1 MIVRR
6 SNPQQ
11 INRVAAVAVKQQA
24 DEFMWRGQPKNRIA
38 RNATINME
46 EWIVNWI
53 SRWTD
58 LVRPDLLQ
66 GMLDSFNGCRHG
78 VLSHDPVV
86 PGEMITER
94 LGPARG
100 GMGQPGR
107 RSLPRA
113 TIAIAARAPS
123 DGRGFFPQ
131 LTEAQSPP
139 SPGISIA
146 RNVVSQQQSTMNSLD
161 EKLASV
167 HLLAVSTLSLWKG
180 SRWWR
185 PDGKPLCPVGL

>member
-11 INRVAAVAVKQQA
+11 INRVAAVTVKQRA

-66 GMLDSFNGCRHG
+66 GMLDAFNGCRHG
-78 VLSHDPVV
+78 VLSYD
-86 PGEMITER
+86 
-94 LGPARG
+94 
-100 GMGQPGR
+100 QS
-107 RSLPRA
+107 SL
-113 TIAIAARAPS
+113 
-123 DGRGFFPQ
+123 
-131 LTEAQSPP
+131 
-139 SPGISIA
+139 
-146 RNVVSQQQSTMNSLD
+146 V
-161 EKLASV
+161 K
-167 HLLAVSTLSLWKG
+167 
-180 SRWWR
+180 
-185 PDGKPLCPVGL
+185 